1 MCFGKRTPTFQ
12 GTKNGKRQHS
22 YKPSKINRPYHPNL
36 YSEVQHD
43 KTTTLDIEK
52 KIPILQT
59 IRKSDTPNVNKLNTH
74 GRVWSSQFS
83 SVMFLNGKN
92 QKEEI
97 HEILSLKSE
106 IIDEINFTAKQC

>member
-1 MCFGKRTPTFQ
+1 MHNGRRQRYKELQPYPTHRFKRATPDPEEKYGNYNMCFGKRTPTFQ

-22 YKPSKINRPYHPNL
+22 HKPSKINWPYHPNL
-36 YSEVQHD
+36 YSEVKHD

-74 GRVWSSQFS
+74 GRV
-83 SVMFLNGKN
+83 
-92 QKEEI
+92 
-97 HEILSLKSE
+97 
-106 IIDEINFTAKQC
+106 